1 MPEIHTPQDFK
12 QRKSNKNNNVIHQE
26 QMYCILLVENIIFL
40 KNQHAQGHTYIP
52 IIGFPDPNYGIKA
65 INYNKLSSPI
75 VSSLS
80 TPLCVTQRPLSFSF
94 VGPNV
99 EFYIDPIS
107 LIRPNSFMIRLGW
120 IYKKSHKPNPTHKF
134 FIGFNNKFT
143 QI

>member
-65 INYNKLSSPI
+65 IKL
-75 VSSLS
+75 
-80 TPLCVTQRPLSFSF
+80 
-94 VGPNV
+94 
-99 EFYIDPIS
+99 
-107 LIRPNSFMIRLGW
+107 
-120 IYKKSHKPNPTHKF
+120 
-134 FIGFNNKFT
+134 
-143 QI
+143 